1 MHERAASGLR
11 PAVLPRIMKLVS
23 RRMWFR
29 PADRPGRQDPQVQRG
44 QREEAAGRARSPAGL
59 PISAAGAAQVPYRTF
74 LFFNVVGGIA
84 WGVGY
89 CLLGYLAGSAYVVV
103 EKRVGTGLAVAVA
116 AAVLA
121 LAGTWAVRRHRAA
134 GG

>member
-1 MHERAASGLR
+1 MAVAGGMAA
-11 PAVLPRIMKLVS
+11 P
-23 RRMWFR
+23 
-29 PADRPGRQDPQVQRG
+29 
-44 QREEAAGRARSPAGL
+44 AGRDCADNG
-59 PISAAGAAQVPYRTF
+59 AGAAPDAVQGRRIARPRRSRAGAHRTF

-89 CLLGYLAGSAYVVV
+89 CLPGDLAGSAYVVV
-103 EKRVGTGLAVAVA
+103 EKRVGAGLAVAVA
-116 AAVLA
+116 VLVLA

>member
-1 MHERAASGLR
+1 
-11 PAVLPRIMKLVS
+11 
-23 RRMWFR
+23 
-29 PADRPGRQDPQVQRG
+29 
-44 QREEAAGRARSPAGL
+44 
-59 PISAAGAAQVPYRTF
+59 
-74 LFFNVVGGIA
+74 VVGGIA
-84 WGVGY
+84 WAVGY

-103 EKRVGTGLAVAVA
+103 EKRVGAGLAVAVA